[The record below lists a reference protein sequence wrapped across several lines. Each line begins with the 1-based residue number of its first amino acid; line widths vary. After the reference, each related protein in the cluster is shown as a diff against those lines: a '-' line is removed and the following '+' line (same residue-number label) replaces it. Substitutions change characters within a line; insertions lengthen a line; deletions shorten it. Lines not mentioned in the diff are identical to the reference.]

1 MLDLEGSGAGFWSL
15 YHCQT
20 LVMISGL
27 GMVLIKFIDL
37 RFGNP
42 FLKFV
47 HQLHLTAS
55 SHSQSRWMFED
66 SGEDFPKWAE
76 MFPSWPLFSSGVFD
90 CVYSFS
96 ICMKSQLH
104 PHCES
109 TSKWNPIQFLHLFFD
124 VFGTVACPHAQSD
137 HCLHDWIQET
147 SLSASSEKITQVNGA
162 LCTAAGILTSV
173 PGFAQWSTCHVH
185 PSSSCNGEMEEAPL
199 KKILLVFHNH

>member
-1 MLDLEGSGAGFWSL
+1 M
-15 YHCQT
+15 
-20 LVMISGL
+20 
-27 GMVLIKFIDL
+27 
-37 RFGNP
+37 
-42 FLKFV
+42 
-47 HQLHLTAS
+47 
-55 SHSQSRWMFED
+55 
-66 SGEDFPKWAE
+66 
-76 MFPSWPLFSSGVFD
+76 
-90 CVYSFS
+90 YSFS

-104 PHCES
+104 LHCES

-185 PSSSCNGEMEEAPL
+185 PSSSCNGEMEEAPFFKKSFLYFTTIDRLGWHECVFSVGFSEVYLPESPAWANIQRAHAKLATAEQRGACSVFMCLACQRKFSQANDL
-199 KKILLVFHNH
+199 KS